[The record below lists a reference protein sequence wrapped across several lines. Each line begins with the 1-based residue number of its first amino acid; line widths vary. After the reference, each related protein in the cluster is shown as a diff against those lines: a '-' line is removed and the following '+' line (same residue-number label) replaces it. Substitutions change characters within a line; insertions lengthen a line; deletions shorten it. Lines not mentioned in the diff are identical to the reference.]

1 MGRFIHIFFSCKGC
15 VSYYL
20 KSTEKINDLGY
31 FLITEH
37 ICQVLGDAALVSR
50 AIKPISIEKKL
61 DPDDPRGL
69 SG

>member
-1 MGRFIHIFFSCKGC
+1 M
-15 VSYYL
+15 
-20 KSTEKINDLGY
+20 NNLGY

-61 DPDDPRGL
+61 NPDDPRGL
-69 SG
+69 YG